1 MIAEMIIWG
10 FFSACGWLTANWIKE
25 EIWPETPAVEQKAK
39 DEYKSGSDTPRRAGE
54 STSDRNHSSSE
65 SSRPADL
72 PGSKN

>member
-39 DEYKSGSDTPRRAGE
+39 DEQKSGSETPRRSGQ
-54 STSDRNHSSSE
+54 STDSGNNS
-65 SSRPADL
+65 
-72 PGSKN
+72 GS